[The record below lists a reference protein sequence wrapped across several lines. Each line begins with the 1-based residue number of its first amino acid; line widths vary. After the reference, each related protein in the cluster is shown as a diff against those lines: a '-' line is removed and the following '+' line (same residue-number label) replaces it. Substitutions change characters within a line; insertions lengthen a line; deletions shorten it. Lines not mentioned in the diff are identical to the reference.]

1 MDPFSILLT
10 LTLIILAQ
18 NAVRIVGKS
27 QIHQSIWNLYLRY
40 SNDQQILKLRN
51 LKAESYDV
59 YKQRSN
65 TSAQDE
71 YAKWTKLNRK
81 YDQLQ
86 TEIKAVSDQV
96 SQQQQ
101 AIEKYLGLAI
111 SVTTTLPLWLFRFKY
126 RKQPLFYFPKDT
138 FPSYLEWILSFPSV
152 PQGSIGIMFWILLLN
167 KFVSNLEFIVKTFS
181 TKVEKPVPIV
191 KVEDLSPK

>member
-1 MDPFSILLT
+1 MDPFSVLLT

-18 NAVRIVGKS
+18 NAVRIVGKT
-27 QIHQSIWNLYLRY
+27 QINQFIWDLYLKY

-65 TSAQDE
+65 TSAQDK

-86 TEIKAVSDQV
+86 AEIKTVSDQV
-96 SQQQQ
+96 SLQQQ
-101 AIEKYLGLAI
+101 AIDKYLGLAI
-111 SVTTTLPLWLFRFKY
+111 TVTTTLPLWLFRFKY

-152 PQGSIGIMFWILLLN
+152 PKGSIGIMFWVLLLN

-181 TKVEKPVPIV
+181 TKVEEPVPIV
-191 KVEDLSPK
+191 KVEDLSPN

>member
-101 AIEKYLGLAI
+101 AIEKYL
-111 SVTTTLPLWLFRFKY
+111 
-126 RKQPLFYFPKDT
+126 
-138 FPSYLEWILSFPSV
+138 
-152 PQGSIGIMFWILLLN
+152 
-167 KFVSNLEFIVKTFS
+167 
-181 TKVEKPVPIV
+181 
-191 KVEDLSPK
+191 